1 MVQPQHDAQP
11 SVEPSTEALLI
22 DCARGSQDSFRQLY
36 AQLASTA
43 YGLALRV
50 LRDDQ
55 LAQDAVQEA
64 FTQVWTESSTFDS
77 DRASGRAWIM
87 TLVHRRAVD
96 RVRREESDRNR
107 GRTWGAK
114 QVVPQNDSVA
124 EIVELHAE
132 HRHVRAALGR
142 LTARQRE
149 ALELAYDHGFTQAQ
163 IAAHLD
169 IPIGTAKTRLRD
181 GLHSLRRELEETP

>member
-1 MVQPQHDAQP
+1 
-11 SVEPSTEALLI
+11 
-22 DCARGSQDSFRQLY
+22 
-36 AQLASTA
+36 
-43 YGLALRV
+43 
-50 LRDDQ
+50 
-55 LAQDAVQEA
+55 
-64 FTQVWTESSTFDS
+64 
-77 DRASGRAWIM
+77 WIM

-114 QVVPQNDSVA
+114 QVVPQQDSVA

-142 LTARQRE
+142 LTSRQRE
-149 ALELAYDHGFTQAQ
+149 ALELAYDHGLTQAQ
-163 IAAHLD
+163 IATHLG

-181 GLHSLRRELEETP
+181 GLHSLRRELEESS